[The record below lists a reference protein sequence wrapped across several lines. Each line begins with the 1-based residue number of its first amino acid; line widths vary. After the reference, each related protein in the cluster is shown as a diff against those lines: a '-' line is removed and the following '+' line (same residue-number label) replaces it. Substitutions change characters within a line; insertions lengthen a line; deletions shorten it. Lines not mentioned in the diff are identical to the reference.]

1 VSFGAQEAHNFIVKD
16 SKCSASIWFGAI
28 GWREYM
34 STAKIYKRWQFW
46 VILWLIITAVN
57 LYRRATKPLV
67 SGGNPPIIEFD
78 GLRAQLYVI
87 GPYTL
92 EQLKQE
98 YKQEYKITGGEN
110 ISTAEQQKELEK
122 TRGDKNYDI
131 WQLDPGSLSRGFG
144 VSITY
149 GIAPDGFRQ
158 VYPANGKSPEALI
171 EGKVYAVVAPSA
183 DTADVK
189 SEYFMIDNGTAV
201 IIPPGKIT
209 DK

>member
-1 VSFGAQEAHNFIVKD
+1 M
-16 SKCSASIWFGAI
+16 SA
-28 GWREYM
+28 
-34 STAKIYKRWQFW
+34 AKIYKRWQFW

-57 LYRRATKPLV
+57 LYRRDTKPIV

-78 GLRAQLYVI
+78 GLRAQLYVM

-92 EQLKQE
+92 EQLKQD
-98 YKQEYKITGGEN
+98 KIEG
-110 ISTAEQQKELEK
+110 S
-122 TRGDKNYDI
+122 DKDYYM

-149 GIAPDGFRQ
+149 GIAPNGFRQ
-158 VYPANGKSPEALI
+158 VYPANGKSPEPLI
-171 EGKVYAVVAPSA
+171 EGKIYSVVAPSA

-189 SEYFMIDNGTAV
+189 SALFMIDNGKAV
-201 IIPPGKIT
+201 VVPPSQII